1 MAALVLDTGAL
12 IAIDRG
18 DRRVGAILHE
28 AARHGIDAVTS
39 SVCVAEAWRD
49 PARQARLARA
59 LAGVIEHPL
68 DAPTARACGTLLARS
83 GTGAVADSAVALLAS
98 ADDVVLTSDPRD
110 LRNLLGTT
118 GSGAE
123 VRTV

>member
-1 MAALVLDTGAL
+1 MAAVVLDTGAL

-18 DRRVGAILHE
+18 DRRIGAVVHE

-59 LAGVIEHPL
+59 LAGVIEYAL
-68 DAPTARACGTLLARS
+68 DPHTARACGAVLARS
-83 GTGAVADSAVALLAS
+83 GTSEVADTAVALLAH
-98 ADDVVLTSDPRD
+98 DHDVVLTSDAGD
-110 LRNLLGTT
+110 IQHLLDTT
-118 GSGAE
+118 GSAAE
-123 VRTV
+123 IRRV

>member
-1 MAALVLDTGAL
+1 MAAVVLDTGAL

-18 DRRVGAILHE
+18 DRRIGAALHE

-49 PARQARLARA
+49 PVRQARLARA

-68 DAPTARACGTLLARS
+68 DPDTARACGVLLARS
-83 GTGAVADSAVALLAS
+83 GTREVADAAVALLAED
-98 ADDVVLTSDPRD
+98 DDVVVTSDAGDIRH
-110 LRNLLGTT
+110 LLDTT
-118 GSGAE
+118 GSVTEIRG
-123 VRTV
+123 V